1 MINIAIQTEDFDGA
15 QAQRQIYQLGLNI
28 GAVVSFVG
36 LVRAHNGQP
45 SSQTDVAPISKIHL
59 EHYPMMAEKCI
70 REIAELATQRYQ
82 LQAVSVIH
90 RVGELAVGE
99 QIVLV
104 LSAAAHRQAAFDGCQ
119 MIMDYLKSDAPFWK
133 KEYSYMGE
141 HWVEAKASDMR
152 AKQNWNLSQ

>member
-1 MINIAIQTEDFDGA
+1 MINIAIQTEDFDVA
-15 QAQRQIYQLGLNI
+15 QVQRQVYQLGLNI

-70 REIAELATQRYQ
+70 YEIAELASQRYQ

-90 RVGELAVGE
+90 RVGELAAGE

-119 MIMDYLKSDAPFWK
+119 MVMDYLKSDAPFWK
-133 KEYSYMGE
+133 KEYTAVGE
-141 HWVEAKASDMR
+141 HWVEAKSSDMQ
-152 AKQNWNLSQ
+152 AKQYWEQSQ